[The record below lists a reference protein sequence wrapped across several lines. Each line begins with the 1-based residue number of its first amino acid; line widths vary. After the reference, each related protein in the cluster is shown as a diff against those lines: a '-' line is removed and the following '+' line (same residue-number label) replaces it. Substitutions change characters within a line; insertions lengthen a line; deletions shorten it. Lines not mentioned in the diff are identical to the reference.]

1 MEAKGNKTRS
11 LADLSVVSLL
21 ESATVSSWAS
31 PLQRNANGRNLSG
44 GRRSL
49 TAATPLRRTIS
60 VKKTAA
66 LPRRYAERL
75 KRFVTAIKG
84 SAENGRSNQ
93 RLRQFQ
99 QLRQLCSEA
108 TRLERRP
115 GTTGPAVPSLGD
127 RYTLTQ
133 LHLPANFSIFPE
145 VSDATK
151 STCWEFPSR
160 FLLMPAYVSPM

>member
-21 ESATVSSWAS
+21 GNATVSSWAS
-31 PLQRNANGRNLSG
+31 SLQRSANGRNLSG

-84 SAENGRSNQ
+84 SAENDRSN
-93 RLRQFQ
+93 R
-99 QLRQLCSEA
+99 QLRQQYGSEA
-108 TRLERRP
+108 TQPERRP
-115 GTTGPAVPSLGD
+115 RPAVPGLGA
-127 RYTLTQ
+127 RYTLTR
-133 LHLPANFSIFPE
+133 LHLPANFITSPE

-151 STCWEFPSR
+151 STSQIPPDAAVR
-160 FLLMPAYVSPM
+160 VT